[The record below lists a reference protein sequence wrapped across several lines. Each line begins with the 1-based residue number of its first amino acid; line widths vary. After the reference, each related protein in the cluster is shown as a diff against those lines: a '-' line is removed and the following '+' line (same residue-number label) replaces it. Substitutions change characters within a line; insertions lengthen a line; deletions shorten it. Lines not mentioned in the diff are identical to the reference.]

1 MKLNEILEPTR
12 VSILQEEK
20 HVIKNI
26 IESIDKSGIC
36 MVDQMKYCIDV
47 NLLKLT
53 YKRIFLFLALNW
65 PMIISYKKTQT
76 KIDPILYT

>member
-26 IESIDKSGIC
+26 IKSIDKSGIC
-36 MVDQMKYCIDV
+36 MVD
-47 NLLKLT
+47 
-53 YKRIFLFLALNW
+53 
-65 PMIISYKKTQT
+65 
-76 KIDPILYT
+76 